1 MDLYI
6 QIIVVACLTG
16 MTSLLAHRS
25 AAVFHDGIR
34 PILPQLIEGY
44 MNRREAGSIAFGLSI
59 GFVASVGISFTL
71 KTGLLNAWLL
81 FLPTDILGVLAI
93 NSLMAFGLGAIWGIL
108 ILTCLL
114 PVNQLL
120 TALPV
125 DVLGS
130 LGELSS
136 PVVSAFALFPL
147 VAIFYQ
153 FGWKQSLIAAAVVL
167 MTRVVVVRYFPH
179 LNPESIE
186 IFIGMVMLLGI
197 AITHDLRHRDENDID
212 ASGFSVFEERT
223 SRIIKNLP
231 YIAIVG
237 ALIAAVA
244 SMKIFAGSEVSIFTL
259 EKAYS
264 AGVTPEQSQTLI
276 NQAALAEFMRGLGFV
291 PLIATTALATGVYA
305 VAGFTFVYAVGYLSP
320 NPMVAAVLGAVVI
333 SAEVLL
339 LRSIGKWL
347 GRYPSVRNAS
357 DNIRNAMNMLMEVA
371 LLVGSIFAAIKMAG
385 YTGFSI
391 AVAIYFLNESLGRPV
406 QKMAAPV
413 VAVMI
418 TGILLNVL
426 YWLVCSGLRNAL
438 MKTFPLQSLT
448 LAEAQ
453 QKQFALVDTICR
465 YFPGGEFL
473 TCGDLGLTPGLNQP
487 RITQRVEQV
496 LAGVFHAQAAALVQ
510 GAGTGAIRAGLAAL
524 LKPGQRLLV
533 HDAPVYP
540 TTRVIIE
547 QMGLTLIT
555 ADFNDL
561 SALKQIVEEQQPD
574 AALVQHTRQQPQER
588 YILADVLATLR
599 LAGVPAL
606 TDDNYAVM
614 KVARIGCECGAN
626 VSTFSCFKLFGP
638 EGVGAVVGDADAINR
653 IRATLYSGG
662 SQIQGAQ
669 ALEVLRGLVF
679 APVMHAVQARVSE
692 RLLTLLNGG
701 AVPQVKSAVIA
712 NAQSKVLIVEFHQP
726 IAARVLEEAQ
736 KRGALPYPVGA
747 ESKYEIPPLFY
758 RLSGTFRQANPQLEH
773 CAIRINPNRSGEETV
788 LRILR
793 ESIACI

>member
-153 FGWKQSLIAAAVVL
+153 FGWKQSLIAAVVVL
-167 MTRVVVVRYFPH
+167 MTRVVVVRYSPH

-212 ASGFSVFEERT
+212 ASGMSVFEERT

-276 NQAALAEFMRGLGFV
+276 NQAALA
-291 PLIATTALATGVYA
+291 
-305 VAGFTFVYAVGYLSP
+305 
-320 NPMVAAVLGAVVI
+320 
-333 SAEVLL
+333 
-339 LRSIGKWL
+339 
-347 GRYPSVRNAS
+347 
-357 DNIRNAMNMLMEVA
+357 
-371 LLVGSIFAAIKMAG
+371 
-385 YTGFSI
+385 
-391 AVAIYFLNESLGRPV
+391 
-406 QKMAAPV
+406 
-413 VAVMI
+413 
-418 TGILLNVL
+418 
-426 YWLVCSGLRNAL
+426 
-438 MKTFPLQSLT
+438 
-448 LAEAQ
+448 
-453 QKQFALVDTICR
+453 
-465 YFPGGEFL
+465 
-473 TCGDLGLTPGLNQP
+473 
-487 RITQRVEQV
+487 
-496 LAGVFHAQAAALVQ
+496 
-510 GAGTGAIRAGLAAL
+510 AL
-524 LKPGQRLLV
+524 LKSGQRLLV

-561 SALKQIVEEQQPD
+561 SALKQVVDEQQPD
-574 AALVQHTRQQPQER
+574 AALVQHTRQQPQDR
-588 YILADVLATLR
+588 YVLADVLATLR
-599 LAGVPAL
+599 AAGVPAL

-638 EGVGAVVGDADAINR
+638 EGVGAVVGDADVISR

-669 ALEVLRGLVF
+669 ALEVLRGLVL
-679 APVMHAVQARVSE
+679 APVMHAVQAGVSE
-692 RLLTLLNGG
+692 RLLALLNGG
-701 AVPQVKSAVIA
+701 AVAEVKSAVIA

-726 IAARVLEEAQ
+726 IAARV
-736 KRGALPYPVGA
+736 
-747 ESKYEIPPLFY
+747 
-758 RLSGTFRQANPQLEH
+758 
-773 CAIRINPNRSGEETV
+773 
-788 LRILR
+788 
-793 ESIACI
+793 

>member
-93 NSLMAFGLGAIWGIL
+93 NSLMAFGLGAIWGVL

-153 FGWKQSLIAAAVVL
+153 FGWKQSLIAAVVVL

-212 ASGFSVFEERT
+212 ASGLSVFEERT

-259 EKAYS
+259 E
-264 AGVTPEQSQTLI
+264 
-276 NQAALAEFMRGLGFV
+276 
-291 PLIATTALATGVYA
+291 
-305 VAGFTFVYAVGYLSP
+305 
-320 NPMVAAVLGAVVI
+320 
-333 SAEVLL
+333 
-339 LRSIGKWL
+339 
-347 GRYPSVRNAS
+347 
-357 DNIRNAMNMLMEVA
+357 
-371 LLVGSIFAAIKMAG
+371 
-385 YTGFSI
+385 
-391 AVAIYFLNESLGRPV
+391 
-406 QKMAAPV
+406 
-413 VAVMI
+413 
-418 TGILLNVL
+418 
-426 YWLVCSGLRNAL
+426 
-438 MKTFPLQSLT
+438 
-448 LAEAQ
+448 
-453 QKQFALVDTICR
+453 
-465 YFPGGEFL
+465 
-473 TCGDLGLTPGLNQP
+473 
-487 RITQRVEQV
+487 
-496 LAGVFHAQAAALVQ
+496 
-510 GAGTGAIRAGLAAL
+510 
-524 LKPGQRLLV
+524 
-533 HDAPVYP
+533 
-540 TTRVIIE
+540 
-547 QMGLTLIT
+547 
-555 ADFNDL
+555 
-561 SALKQIVEEQQPD
+561 
-574 AALVQHTRQQPQER
+574 
-588 YILADVLATLR
+588 
-599 LAGVPAL
+599 
-606 TDDNYAVM
+606 
-614 KVARIGCECGAN
+614 
-626 VSTFSCFKLFGP
+626 
-638 EGVGAVVGDADAINR
+638 
-653 IRATLYSGG
+653 
-662 SQIQGAQ
+662 
-669 ALEVLRGLVF
+669 
-679 APVMHAVQARVSE
+679 
-692 RLLTLLNGG
+692 
-701 AVPQVKSAVIA
+701 
-712 NAQSKVLIVEFHQP
+712 
-726 IAARVLEEAQ
+726 
-736 KRGALPYPVGA
+736 
-747 ESKYEIPPLFY
+747 
-758 RLSGTFRQANPQLEH
+758 
-773 CAIRINPNRSGEETV
+773 
-788 LRILR
+788 
-793 ESIACI
+793 

>member
-93 NSLMAFGLGAIWGIL
+93 NSLMAFGLGAIWGVL

-153 FGWKQSLIAAAVVL
+153 FGWKQSLIAAVVVL

-212 ASGFSVFEERT
+212 ASGLSVFEERT

-320 NPMVAAVLGAVVI
+320 NPMVAAVLGSGYFGGSFA
-333 SAEVLL
+333 SFDRQMA
-339 LRSIGKWL
+339 

-426 YWLVCSGLRNAL
+426 YWLGL
-438 MKTFPLQSLT
+438 F
-448 LAEAQ
+448 
-453 QKQFALVDTICR
+453 
-465 YFPGGEFL
+465 
-473 TCGDLGLTPGLNQP
+473 
-487 RITQRVEQV
+487 
-496 LAGVFHAQAAALVQ
+496 
-510 GAGTGAIRAGLAAL
+510 
-524 LKPGQRLLV
+524 
-533 HDAPVYP
+533 
-540 TTRVIIE
+540 
-547 QMGLTLIT
+547 
-555 ADFNDL
+555 
-561 SALKQIVEEQQPD
+561 
-574 AALVQHTRQQPQER
+574 
-588 YILADVLATLR
+588 
-599 LAGVPAL
+599 VPA
-606 TDDNYAVM
+606 
-614 KVARIGCECGAN
+614 
-626 VSTFSCFKLFGP
+626 
-638 EGVGAVVGDADAINR
+638 
-653 IRATLYSGG
+653 
-662 SQIQGAQ
+662 
-669 ALEVLRGLVF
+669 
-679 APVMHAVQARVSE
+679 
-692 RLLTLLNGG
+692 
-701 AVPQVKSAVIA
+701 
-712 NAQSKVLIVEFHQP
+712 
-726 IAARVLEEAQ
+726 
-736 KRGALPYPVGA
+736 
-747 ESKYEIPPLFY
+747 
-758 RLSGTFRQANPQLEH
+758 
-773 CAIRINPNRSGEETV
+773 
-788 LRILR
+788 
-793 ESIACI
+793 